1 MFFVSAV
8 RGFQVGRVG
17 QLGEEADGARR
28 VPDLGQSFLK
38 IEKRSFKR
46 AFSFCLLNFLVCLGT
61 KSDQLL
67 ASLKIQSYKDM
78 ATLAQFL
85 EVRPKISNFSYLQI
99 LSN

>member
-38 IEKRSFKR
+38 IEKEVLKEPFP
-46 AFSFCLLNFLVCLGT
+46 FTYLTFLFV
-61 KSDQLL
+61 
-67 ASLKIQSYKDM
+67 
-78 ATLAQFL
+78 FL
-85 EVRPKISNFSYLQI
+85 RLPLFM
-99 LSN
+99 

>member
-46 AFSFCLLNFLVCLGT
+46 AFSFYLLNFLVCVPSSSSFYVNHNRIPMTGR
-61 KSDQLL
+61 D
-67 ASLKIQSYKDM
+67 
-78 ATLAQFL
+78 
-85 EVRPKISNFSYLQI
+85 SNSSHRI
-99 LSN
+99 E

>member
-67 ASLKIQSYKDM
+67 ASLKIQSFFCKTIY
-78 ATLAQFL
+78 
-85 EVRPKISNFSYLQI
+85 
-99 LSN
+99 